1 MAMRLAFDLGLH
13 LDMTPYVEKGIISAE
28 ECNTRRTIFW
38 AAYINEQYAF
48 QSSFKDMHFYLPIQV
63 LGLLFGSFGS

>member
-13 LDMTPYVEKGIISAE
+13 LDMIPYVEKGIISTE

-48 QSSFKDMHFYLPIQV
+48 QSSLEVVHFYLPIQV
-63 LGLLFGSFGS
+63 LGLLFRSFCS